1 MMLIYSSTT
10 VLFIKVYTLERTI
23 VRAEATKKGAPA
35 DVDLEKGASASGE
48 DSQSGGRLEGEE
60 HIRPSYAKDRE
71 TPDVNADDATVRPG
85 TAESKVTKEFA

>member
-1 MMLIYSSTT
+1 MLIYSVTT

-35 DVDLEKGASASGE
+35 DADLEKGASASGE
-48 DSQSGGRLEGEE
+48 ESQSGARSEGEE
-60 HIRPSYAKDRE
+60 HTRASSYEKDRE
-71 TPDVNADDATVRPG
+71 TSDANADDATVRPG